1 LARRTRGAP
10 TSSPVAGGAVVKF
23 RLPGRTVRGRWTF
36 AYLTLAPVV
45 AIYLYL
51 RIIPISQTFLMS
63 FYEWNLIAR
72 RRPFIGLE
80 NYAGLMRDQAFLTA
94 LTNTTVIAFGILA
107 LSVPSALFVANLL
120 ARPRRLSAV
129 YETAFFLPVVTS
141 MVPATLAWKWIL
153 DAKLGPLNQFVGWFG
168 VPPQA
173 WLIKPELAI
182 FSVILLSAWKLLGYN
197 MIIFLVGM
205 RNIPAT
211 YYEAAEIDGASPV
224 QRFRFITLPLIR
236 PILLFV
242 SVITVIQSYN
252 VYTQVYVLASDA
264 QGAPGYVVRVL
275 VYDMIENGFRFFRM
289 GYASAEAMVLLAIV
303 LVLTAIQFGALRD
316 SR

>member
-1 LARRTRGAP
+1 M
-10 TSSPVAGGAVVKF
+10 VKF
-23 RLPGRTVRGRWTF
+23 RLPGRTVRGRWAF

-51 RIIPISQTFLMS
+51 RIIPISQTFIMS

-80 NYAGLMRDQAFLTA
+80 NYAGLMRDQAFITA

-107 LSVPSALFVANLL
+107 LSVPSALFVATLL
-120 ARPRRLSAV
+120 AKPRRLSAL

-168 VPPQA
+168 IPPQA

-211 YYEAAEIDGASPV
+211 YYEAAEIDGASPA
-224 QRFRFITLPLIR
+224 QRFWFITLPLIR

-289 GYASAEAMVLLAIV
+289 GYASAEAMILLGIVLL
-303 LVLTAIQFGALRD
+303 LTAIQFGALRD
-316 SR
+316 RR

>member
-1 LARRTRGAP
+1 MARLRI
-10 TSSPVAGGAVVKF
+10 
-23 RLPGRTVRGRWTF
+23 PGRTVRSRWAF

-51 RIIPISQTFLMS
+51 RIIPISQTFVMS
-63 FYEWNLIAR
+63 FFEWNLIAR

-80 NYAGLMRDQAFLTA
+80 NYANLLRDQAFITA
-94 LTNTTVIAFGILA
+94 LTNTTIIAFGIVA
-107 LSVPSALFVANLL
+107 LSVPGALFVANLL
-120 ARPRRLSAV
+120 ARPRRLSAL

-153 DAKLGPLNQFVGWFG
+153 DAKLGPMNQLIGWFG

-173 WLIKPELAI
+173 WLIRPELAI
-182 FSVILLSAWKLLGYN
+182 FSVILLSSWKVLGYN

-205 RNIPAT
+205 RNIPAMF
-211 YYEAAEIDGASPV
+211 YEAAEIDGASPV
-224 QRFRFITLPLIR
+224 QRFRYITLPLIR

-264 QGAPGYVVRVL
+264 QGAPGHVVRVL

-316 SR
+316 QR